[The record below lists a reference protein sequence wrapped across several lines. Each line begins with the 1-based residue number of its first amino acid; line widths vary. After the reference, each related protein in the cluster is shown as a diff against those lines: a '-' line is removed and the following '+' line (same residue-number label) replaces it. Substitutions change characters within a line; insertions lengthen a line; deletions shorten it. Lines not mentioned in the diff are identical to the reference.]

1 MLHVVRRPANLLSIV
16 TERHEGGGKRGATR
30 GVRETER
37 HDTAEAH
44 DTTGKRGDKRDERD
58 RGGGKC

>member
-1 MLHVVRRPANLLSIV
+1 MLHVVRRPADLLSIV

-44 DTTGKRGDKRDERD
+44 DTGKRGDKRDERD